1 MQLKINGQ
9 NREFDAQLTISALL
23 QQLQLAPERV
33 VIELN
38 TKILPA
44 EAHNTALKDG
54 DTLEIIQFVG
64 GG

>member
-9 NREFDAQLTISALL
+9 NREFDHQLSISGLL

-38 TKILPA
+38 TKILTA
-44 EAHNTALKDG
+44 EAHETLLNDG

>member
-9 NREFDAQLTISALL
+9 RRDFEQQLTISQLL

-33 VIELN
+33 VVELN
-38 TKILPA
+38 KEILTA
-44 EAHNTALKDG
+44 DAHDRKLNDG
-54 DTLEIIQFVG
+54 DSLEIIQFVG